1 MCISQVARFP
11 GIGMALTICLFLVH
25 FMQSVF
31 TFSLAVNIS
40 HSWNKFPAS
49 WLFSLICCCYFTCHL
64 GIVCLCFCFPNNFM
78 APSTV
83 TSTVTI
89 VVVIIARF
97 VKVINTVF
105 IAEFCGLVLLQSFMV

>member
-1 MCISQVARFP
+1 
-11 GIGMALTICLFLVH
+11 
-25 FMQSVF
+25 
-31 TFSLAVNIS
+31 
-40 HSWNKFPAS
+40 
-49 WLFSLICCCYFTCHL
+49 
-64 GIVCLCFCFPNNFM
+64 M